1 MDFDRKYKENLSFSL
16 PAMFYPENY
25 VKPPYMGGG
34 GDGGFSLEPY
44 SSKSLFL
51 DFHHLDHQFP
61 ANASLKTLQFGVQIA
76 CLDPFEN
83 FTYGSSMN
91 LDVYELKPFA
101 ENDGM
106 AENFLTNNGGR
117 GGGGGRYLLQHH
129 HHQRA
134 EAVATATV
142 DMMGRV
148 GFNCQEIKLV
158 NLLYRMK
165 CHA

>member
-1 MDFDRKYKENLSFSL
+1 
-16 PAMFYPENY
+16 
-25 VKPPYMGGG
+25 
-34 GDGGFSLEPY
+34 
-44 SSKSLFL
+44 
-51 DFHHLDHQFP
+51 
-61 ANASLKTLQFGVQIA
+61 
-76 CLDPFEN
+76 
-83 FTYGSSMN
+83 MN

-101 ENDGM
+101 ENGGM

-129 HHQRA
+129 HQRA
-134 EAVATATV
+134 AAMATATV

-148 GFNCQEIKLV
+148 GFNCQEIKRV

>member
-1 MDFDRKYKENLSFSL
+1 MNFDIKYKENLSFSL

-44 SSKSLFL
+44 SSKSLFQ

-61 ANASLKTLQFGVQIA
+61 ANASLNTLQFGVQTA

-91 LDVYELKPFA
+91 LDVYELKPFT
-101 ENDGM
+101 ENVGM
-106 AENFLTNNGGR
+106 AENFQTNNGGI
-117 GGGGGRYLLQHH
+117 GGGGGGYLLQHH
-129 HHQRA
+129 HQRA
-134 EAVATATV
+134 AAMATATV
-142 DMMGRV
+142 DMMGWV
-148 GFNCQEIKLV
+148 GFKCQEIKLI